1 MTAWGKNPYLI
12 LDLNFTFKLHNQS
25 IDDFLYVSWTIKS
38 SSWAI
43 MLLKIKLSDTKTIFF
58 QATFFSWGKSPIF
71 LRTKQAFFVFACKIA
86 NIRILIFQTLSEGI
100 KLTEFQ

>member
-43 MLLKIKLSDTKTIFF
+43 MLLKIKLSDTKKR
-58 QATFFSWGKSPIF
+58 FFSKQPFSHGAKVRYFLGQNKLFSFLLVKLQIF
-71 LRTKQAFFVFACKIA
+71 EFSYFKH
-86 NIRILIFQTLSEGI
+86 FQRV
-100 KLTEFQ
+100 